1 MKISKEVKVGLFVVV
16 AIVLLYLG
24 FNFLKGIDF
33 FSATNKYYAVYQNVD
48 KLAESNQIY
57 LNGYAVGRVRKI
69 HIQQSKNRV
78 IVEMNIDSKIVL
90 TDSTVAVL
98 NGELLGGRFIELM
111 VGNSPNRLKTR
122 DTLRSEVA
130 KGLMDFFAKNAE
142 PVADNLQTTLRK
154 LNALL
159 DNLGQNSRRLDTM
172 FMRLQGTPGLINKT
186 LVTANGNIEGLST
199 SFRTVADNMNTTITD
214 LKPTLDNFKTLSDSL
229 KMIQLNGTISKAQQ
243 AIGKLNE
250 TLSKLNKGDNTV
262 SKLMN
267 EDSLYVNL
275 NRLVNSF
282 DSLANHLN
290 KNPKHFLGP
299 LGKSRKKI
307 ERELKEQREEEA
319 DRKKKAGN

>member
-1 MKISKEVKVGLFVVV
+1 MKISKEVKVGLFMVVS
-16 AIVLLYLG
+16 IVLLYLG

-33 FSATNKYYAVYQNVD
+33 FSSTNKYYAVYQNVD

-69 HIQQSKNRV
+69 YIQQTKNRV

-111 VGNSPNRLKTR
+111 VGNSPNRLSTK

-130 KGLMDFFAKNAE
+130 KGLMDFLAKNAE

-154 LNALL
+154 LNSLL
-159 DNLGQNSRRLDTM
+159 DNLGKNSRRLDTM

-186 LVTANGNIEGLST
+186 LITANGNIEGLST
-199 SFRTVADNMNTTITD
+199 SFRMVADNMNTRITE

-229 KMIQLNGTISKAQQ
+229 KLIQLNGTMAKAQQ

-250 TLSKLNKGDNTV
+250 TLAKLNSGDNTV

-282 DSLANHLN
+282 DSLATHLN
-290 KNPKHFLGP
+290 QNPKHFLGP

-307 ERELKEQREEEA
+307 ERELKEQREE
-319 DRKKKAGN
+319 DLKKKKAGN

>member
-1 MKISKEVKVGLFVVV
+1 MKISKEVKVGLFMVL
-16 AIVLLYLG
+16 AMVLLYLG

-33 FSATNKYYAVYQNVD
+33 FSSTNKYYAVYQNVD
-48 KLAESNQIY
+48 KLAESHQIY
-57 LNGYAVGRVRKI
+57 VNGYAVGRVRKI
-69 HIQQSKNRV
+69 SIQQSKNRV

-90 TDSTVAVL
+90 TDSSMAVL
-98 NGELLGGRFIELM
+98 NGELLGGRFIEL
-111 VGNSPNRLKTR
+111 VVNASGNRLKNR
-122 DTLRSEVA
+122 DTLRSDVA

-154 LNALL
+154 LNSLL

-172 FMRLQGTPGLINKT
+172 FVRLQNTPGLINRT
-186 LVTANGNIEGLST
+186 LITANGNIEGLST
-199 SFRTVADNMNTTITD
+199 SFKSVADNMNSRITE

-229 KMIQLNGTISKAQQ
+229 KLIQLNGTMVKAQE

-250 TLSKLNKGDNTV
+250 TLAKFNSGDNTV

-282 DSLANHLN
+282 DSLANHIN
-290 KNPKHFLGP
+290 QNPKHFMGP

-307 ERELKEQREEEA
+307 EKELKEQREEEA
-319 DRKKKAGN
+319 EKKKKAGN